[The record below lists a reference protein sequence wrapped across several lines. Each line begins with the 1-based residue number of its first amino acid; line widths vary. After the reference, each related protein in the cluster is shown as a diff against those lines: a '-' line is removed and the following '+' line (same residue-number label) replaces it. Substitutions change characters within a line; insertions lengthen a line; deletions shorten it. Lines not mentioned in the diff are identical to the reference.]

1 MLTPQSPVN
10 PQMIQQ
16 LKTIMNQ
23 IQSSKNPQLA
33 LQNMLMQNPNLNLI
47 NNLLHLNKGN
57 LQQTV
62 QFIAQQRN
70 IDLNSLIQELQS
82 H

>member
-23 IQSSKNPQLA
+23 IQASKNPQLA

-47 NNLLHLNKGN
+47 NNLLHLNNGN
-57 LQQTV
+57 LQQTA

>member
-47 NNLLHLNKGN
+47 NNLLHLNNGN
-57 LQQTV
+57 LQQTA

>member
-10 PQMIQQ
+10 PQMVQQ

-57 LQQTV
+57 LQQTA

-82 H
+82 Y

>member
-16 LKTIMNQ
+16 LKNIMNQ
-23 IQSSKNPQLA
+23 IQASKNPQLA

-47 NNLLHLNKGN
+47 NNLLHLNNGN
-57 LQQTV
+57 LQQTA

-82 H
+82 Y

>member
-47 NNLLHLNKGN
+47 NNLLHLNNGN
-57 LQQTV
+57 LQQTA

-82 H
+82 Y

>member
-23 IQSSKNPQLA
+23 IQASKNPQLA

-47 NNLLHLNKGN
+47 NNLLHLNNGN
-57 LQQTV
+57 LQQTA

-82 H
+82 Y

>member
-1 MLTPQSPVN
+1 
-10 PQMIQQ
+10 
-16 LKTIMNQ
+16 MNQ
-23 IQSSKNPQLA
+23 IQASKNPQLA

-47 NNLLHLNKGN
+47 NNLLHLNNGN
-57 LQQTV
+57 LQQTA

-82 H
+82 Y

>member
-82 H
+82 Y